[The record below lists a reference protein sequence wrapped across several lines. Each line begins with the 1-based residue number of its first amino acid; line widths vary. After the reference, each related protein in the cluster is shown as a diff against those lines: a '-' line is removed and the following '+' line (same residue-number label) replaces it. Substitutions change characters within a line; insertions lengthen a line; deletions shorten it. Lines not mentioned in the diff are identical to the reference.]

1 VKVDLYEEKPV
12 AIELPQTMVF
22 KVTEADPSVK
32 RATASAQF
40 KNATLEN
47 GIVVRVP
54 PFIEVGDSVKVD
66 TETGEYLER
75 A

>member
-1 VKVDLYEEKPV
+1 M
-12 AIELPQTMVF
+12 TF
-22 KVTEADPSVK
+22 KVTEADPNVK

-47 GIVVRVP
+47 GLVVRVP
-54 PFIEVGDSVKVD
+54 GFIEAGDSVKID
-66 TETGEYLER
+66 TDTGEYLER